1 MPNITG
7 NITKTVYKGMLVA
20 REGEVTTT
28 GALGITAASGTGV
41 NMTGSYRDIIDG
53 LTFDAS
59 ASNSIYGNSTTVQPP
74 ALAID
79 FFIKY

>member
-1 MPNITG
+1 
-7 NITKTVYKGMLVA
+7 MLVA
-20 REGEVTTT
+20 RKSELAIT
-28 GALGITAASGTGV
+28 GALGVTATTGTGI
-41 NMTGSYRDIIDG
+41 NMTGSYNDMVDG